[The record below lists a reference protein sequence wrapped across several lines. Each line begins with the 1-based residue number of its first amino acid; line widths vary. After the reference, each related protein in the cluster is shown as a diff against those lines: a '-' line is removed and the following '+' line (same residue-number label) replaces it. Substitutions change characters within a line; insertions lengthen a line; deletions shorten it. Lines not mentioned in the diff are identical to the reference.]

1 MSQKH
6 RKAFVSWS
14 GGKDSALA
22 CYNAIKND
30 GIEIAYLLNMLSEN
44 GTHSRSHHLSV
55 AVLKAQAEAM
65 GIPIVQRQARWGDYE
80 EEFKKALAVFKEE
93 GVQTGVFGDID
104 VQEHRDWVERVCS
117 ESGLNAILPLWQRSR
132 EPLMGEFIAAGF
144 KAVIVAVNPA
154 RNRLPRAAV
163 DVVNSKELGLKE
175 HGISNG
181 VKLECMGSV
190 WLGRQLD
197 RQFVEDMKRL
207 PQVDLCGENG
217 EYHTFVYDGPIF
229 KVPVAFSAGDKMH
242 TQTHSFL
249 DIVLKER

>member
-1 MSQKH
+1 MFQNH
-6 RKAFVSWS
+6 GKAFVSWS

-30 GIEIAYLLNMLSEN
+30 KVKVAYLLNMLSEN

-55 AVLKAQAEAM
+55 AVLKAQAKAM
-65 GIPIVQRQARWGDYE
+65 RISIVQRQAVWGGYE

-93 GVQTGVFGDID
+93 GVQAGIFGDID

-132 EPLMGEFIAAGF
+132 ESLMGEFIAIGF
-144 KAVIVAVNPA
+144 KAVIVAV
-154 RNRLPRAAV
+154 
-163 DVVNSKELGLKE
+163 
-175 HGISNG
+175 
-181 VKLECMGSV
+181 KLECMGSE

-229 KVPVAFSAGDKMH
+229 KVPVEFSVREKIK
-242 TQTHSFL
+242 TQTHCFL
-249 DIVLKER
+249 DIAPHEY

>member
-1 MSQKH
+1 MFQDH
-6 RKAFVSWS
+6 GKAFVSWS
-14 GGKDSALA
+14 GGKDSVLA
-22 CYNAIKND
+22 CYNAIKNE

-55 AVLKAQAEAM
+55 AALKAQAEAM
-65 GIPIVQRQARWGDYE
+65 GIPIVQRQARWQGYE

-117 ESGLNAILPLWQRSR
+117 ESGLNAMLPLWQRSR
-132 EPLMGEFIAAGF
+132 ESLMGEFIAAGF
-144 KAVIVAVNPA
+144 KAIIVA
-154 RNRLPRAAV
+154 
-163 DVVNSKELGLKE
+163 
-175 HGISNG
+175 
-181 VKLECMGSV
+181 VKLECMGSE

-197 RQFVEDMKRL
+197 RQFVEDMKCL
-207 PQVDLCGENG
+207 PRVDLCGENG
-217 EYHTFVYDGPIF
+217 EYHTFVCDGPIF
-229 KVPVAFSAGDKMH
+229 KAPVVFSAGEKMH

>member
-1 MSQKH
+1 MFQKH

-22 CYNAIKND
+22 YYNAIKND

-55 AVLKAQAEAM
+55 AALRSQAEAM
-65 GIPIVQRQARWGDYE
+65 GIPIVQRQARWGGYE
-80 EEFKKALAVFKEE
+80 EEFKSALAIFKEE
-93 GVQTGVFGDID
+93 GIQTGVFGDID

-117 ESGLNAILPLWQRSR
+117 ESGLNAMLPLWQRSR
-132 EPLMGEFIAAGF
+132 KALMDEFIAVGF
-144 KAVIVAVNPA
+144 KAVIVAVK
-154 RNRLPRAAV
+154 LQC
-163 DVVNSKELGLKE
+163 LGSE
-175 HGISNG
+175 
-181 VKLECMGSV
+181 

-229 KVPVAFSAGDKMH
+229 KVPVAFSAGEKMH

-249 DIVLKER
+249 DIAPYEC

>member
-1 MSQKH
+1 MFQKH
-6 RKAFVSWS
+6 KKVFVSWS

-22 CYNAIKND
+22 CYNAMKN
-30 GIEIAYLLNMLSEN
+30 GEIRVAYLLNMLSEN

-55 AVLKAQAEAM
+55 LALRLQAETM
-65 GIPIVQRQARWGDYE
+65 GIPIAQRQAAWQGYE

-93 GVQTGVFGDID
+93 GVQAGVFGDID

-132 EPLMGEFIAAGF
+132 ESLMDEFIAAGF
-144 KAVIVAVNPA
+144 KAIIVAVNPV
-154 RNRLPRAAV
+154 RNRLPKAT
-163 DVVNSKELGLKE
+163 VVIENKN
-175 HGISNG
+175 ISNG
-181 VKLECMGSV
+181 VKLECMGSE
-190 WLGRQLD
+190 WLGKQLD

-229 KVPVAFSAGDKMH
+229 EKPVEFTIGKKILKDKH
-242 TQTHSFL
+242 WFL
-249 DIVLKER
+249 EILPK

>member
-1 MSQKH
+1 MFQNHK
-6 RKAFVSWS
+6 KAFVSWS
-14 GGKDSALA
+14 GGKDSVLA

-55 AVLKAQAEAM
+55 AALRSQAEAM
-65 GIPIVQRQARWGDYE
+65 GIPIVQRQAGWQGYE

-93 GVQTGVFGDID
+93 GVHIGVFGDID

-117 ESGLNAILPLWQRSR
+117 ESGLNAMLPLWQRSR
-132 EPLMGEFIAAGF
+132 ESLMGEFIAAGF
-144 KAVIVAVNPA
+144 KAVIVAV
-154 RNRLPRAAV
+154 
-163 DVVNSKELGLKE
+163 
-175 HGISNG
+175 
-181 VKLECMGSV
+181 KLECMGSE

-197 RQFVEDMKRL
+197 RQFVEDMKCL

-229 KVPVAFSAGDKMH
+229 KVPVEFSVGEKIETQMH
-242 TQTHSFL
+242 CFL
-249 DIVLKER
+249 DIAPHER

>member
-1 MSQKH
+1 MFQKQ
-6 RKAFVSWS
+6 RKVFVSWS

-30 GIEIAYLLNMLSEN
+30 KVKVAYLLNMLSEN

-55 AVLKAQAEAM
+55 AALKTQAEAM
-65 GIPIVQRQARWGDYE
+65 GISIVQRQATWGGYE
-80 EEFKKALAVFKEE
+80 EEFKKVLTVFKEE

-132 EPLMGEFIAAGF
+132 ESLMDEFIAAGF
-144 KAVIVAVNPA
+144 KAVIVAV
-154 RNRLPRAAV
+154 
-163 DVVNSKELGLKE
+163 
-175 HGISNG
+175 
-181 VKLECMGSV
+181 KLECMGSE
-190 WLGRQLD
+190 WLGKQID

-229 KVPVAFSAGDKMH
+229 KMPMAFSAGEKIRLK
-242 TQTHSFL
+242 THCFL
-249 DIVLKER
+249 DIVPRERESCLKEAV